1 MTYRVVGIKSKR
13 CGQWAIERMANRA
26 NGTKAKGTR
35 ENGNRAN
42 GNRANGVAPLKP
54 YKVLIFCAIYFILM

>member
-1 MTYRVVGIKSKR
+1 MTYRADGIKNKR
-13 CGQWAIERMANRA
+13 CSVWAIEQANRA

-35 ENGNRAN
+35 ENGHRAN

-54 YKVLIFCAIYFILM
+54 YKILIFCAIYFILM

>member
-13 CGQWAIERMANRA
+13 CGIERMANRA

>member
-1 MTYRVVGIKSKR
+1 
-13 CGQWAIERMANRA
+13 MANRA

-35 ENGNRAN
+35 ENGHRAN

-54 YKVLIFCAIYFILM
+54 YKILIFCAIYFILM